1 MDAVIASPIAAA
13 AGGSFLIESRTPDEI
28 FTPEDLSEEQ
38 RQIAATAELF
48 AREEILPH
56 AAAIE
61 AKEPGALT
69 AVLRKIAELGF
80 TALDIPEEFG
90 GLGMDKVSST
100 LITDHISVLASFSTA
115 FGAHIGIATLPLV
128 WYGTEEQ
135 KQRYLPK
142 LATCEWIGAYGLS
155 EASSGS
161 DAMNIRT
168 RAVLSSDGAHYI
180 LNGEKQWLT
189 NCGIADL
196 YTVFAKIDG
205 EKFSAFLIERA
216 TPGLTVGAE
225 EHKLGIHGSST
236 CPLVLQDCKIPAGN
250 LLGEAGKGHHI
261 AFNVLNV
268 GRFKLG
274 VACIGGARHALAQM
288 IRYAK
293 ERKAFGKPIAEF
305 GLIQR
310 KISSAAAQLYAAES
324 MAYRLAGLI
333 DARLDTARLD
343 SARAEQTGGPSGQSI
358 DVPRKI
364 EEYAVE
370 CSILK
375 VYGSEMLTLVADEL
389 IATMGGYGYVEEYPA
404 ERTYRDARINRIFEG
419 TNEINRLIITG
430 WMMKRAMS
438 GKLPLL
444 GAIKRVMDEVMEPP
458 AFGGD
463 SDAGQPLAHETAVL
477 AAVKKMALF
486 AAGVASQRFMT
497 ALEEQQEI
505 MADLADMISQVF
517 ALESALVRA
526 QKIASAGRGS
536 AEVAAAMTGL
546 LAEESMALAEQAARR
561 VLAASS
567 EGDALDHAVGDSA
580 APGAID
586 AVRCGHVEPRRGSQ
600 VHRAGTLSFLK
611 DELPVLMQPAP
622 SDSKTIRVLLAEAES
637 SLAEGPHAERARR
650 DAETLLLHAIREDV
664 PDANL
669 AWLIAHDNETLPA
682 HARHGFSRV
691 GRTPPCRRAHSIHYG
706 RG

>member
-1 MDAVIASPIAAA
+1 MDAIAVSPVVAA
-13 AGGSFLIESRTPDEI
+13 AGGSFLLESRAPEEI
-28 FTPEDLSEEQ
+28 FTPEDLNEEQ
-38 RQIAATAELF
+38 RQIAATAERF
-48 AREEILPH
+48 AREEILPRVP
-56 AAAIE
+56 AIE
-61 AKEPGALT
+61 RKEPGAMP
-69 AVLRKIAELGF
+69 AILRKAAELGF
-80 TALDIPEEFG
+80 TAVDVPEEYG
-90 GLGMDKVSST
+90 GLGMDKVGST

-142 LATCEWIGAYGLS
+142 LASCEWIGAYGLS

-168 RAVLSSDGAHYI
+168 RATLTADGSHYI

-189 NCGIADL
+189 NGGTAGL

-205 EKFSAFLIERA
+205 EKFSAFLIERD

-225 EHKLGIHGSST
+225 EHKLGIRGSST
-236 CPLVLQDCKIPAGN
+236 CPLILQDCRIPKEN

-274 VACIGGARHALAQM
+274 VACVGGARHALAAM
-288 IRYAK
+288 IKYAK
-293 ERKAFGKPIAEF
+293 DRRAFGKSIAEF

-324 MAYRLAGLI
+324 MVYRTAGLI
-333 DARLDTARLD
+333 DAKLA
-343 SARAEQTGGPSGQSI
+343 GPGSEGLAQAV
-358 DVPRKI
+358 DVPRSI

-389 IATMGGYGYVEEYPA
+389 IATMGGFGYVEEYPA

-444 GAIKRVMDEVMEPP
+444 AAIKRVMEEVMEPP
-458 AFGGD
+458 TFGGD
-463 SDAGQPLAHETAVL
+463 ADAGQPLAHETAVL

-497 ALEEQQEI
+497 GLEEQQEI
-505 MADLADMISQVF
+505 MADLADMISQAY

-526 QKIASAGRGS
+526 QKMARTGRSS

-546 LAEESMALAEQAARR
+546 LADEAIALAEQAARR
-561 VLAASS
+561 VLAACG
-567 EGDALDHAVGDSA
+567 EGDALSTQLAILRRLARATPGNAVALSR
-580 APGAID
+580 
-586 AVRCGHVEPRRGSQ
+586 AVARQCI
-600 VHRAGTLSFLK
+600 
-611 DELPVLMQPAP
+611 ELERYPV
-622 SDSKTIRVLLAEAES
+622 
-637 SLAEGPHAERARR
+637 
-650 DAETLLLHAIREDV
+650 
-664 PDANL
+664 
-669 AWLIAHDNETLPA
+669 
-682 HARHGFSRV
+682 
-691 GRTPPCRRAHSIHYG
+691 
-706 RG
+706 

>member
-1 MDAVIASPIAAA
+1 MDALTTSPIVAA
-13 AGGSFLIESRTPDEI
+13 AGGSFLIESRTPDEV

-38 RQIAATAELF
+38 RQIAATAERF
-48 AREEILPH
+48 AREEILPRV
-56 AAAIE
+56 AAIE
-61 AKEPGALT
+61 AKEPGAMA
-69 AVLRKIAELGF
+69 AVLRKAAELGF
-80 TALDIPEEFG
+80 TAVDVPEEYG

-100 LITDHISVLASFSTA
+100 LIVDHISVLASFSTA
-115 FGAHIGIATLPLV
+115 FGAHAGIGTLPLV
-128 WYGTEEQ
+128 WYGTPEQ

-142 LATCEWIGAYGLS
+142 LANCEWIGAYGLS

-168 RAVLSSDGAHYI
+168 RATLTPDGAHYI
-180 LNGEKQWLT
+180 LTGEKQWIT
-189 NCGIADL
+189 NGGIADL

-205 EKFSAFLIERA
+205 DKFSAFLVERD
-216 TPGLTVGAE
+216 TPGLIVGTE

-236 CPLVLQDCKIPAGN
+236 CPLVLQDCKIPVDN

-268 GRFKLG
+268 GRFKLA

-288 IRYAK
+288 IHYAK
-293 ERKAFGKPIAEF
+293 ERRAFGKPIAEF

-324 MAYRLAGLI
+324 MAYRLAGLM
-333 DARLDTARLD
+333 DAKLNAANLDA
-343 SARAEQTGGPSGQSI
+343 AHAAPSV
-358 DVPRKI
+358 DVPRLI
-364 EEYAVE
+364 EDYAVE

-444 GAIKRVMDEVMEPP
+444 GAIRRVMDEVMEPP
-458 AFGGD
+458 AFGGNA
-463 SDAGQPLAHETAVL
+463 DAGPLAHEARVL

-526 QKIASAGRGS
+526 QKIARSGRSS

-546 LAEESMALAEQAARR
+546 LADESMALAERAARR
-561 VLAASS
+561 VLAACG
-567 EGDALDHAVGDSA
+567 EGDGLETQLAILRRLARIVPADVAALSRAVA
-580 APGAID
+580 RQCI
-586 AVRCGHVEPRRGSQ
+586 
-600 VHRAGTLSFLK
+600 
-611 DELPVLMQPAP
+611 ELERYPV
-622 SDSKTIRVLLAEAES
+622 
-637 SLAEGPHAERARR
+637 
-650 DAETLLLHAIREDV
+650 
-664 PDANL
+664 
-669 AWLIAHDNETLPA
+669 
-682 HARHGFSRV
+682 
-691 GRTPPCRRAHSIHYG
+691 
-706 RG
+706 

>member
-1 MDAVIASPIAAA
+1 MPISSAASKTVAGAGIVAA

-28 FTPEDLSEEQ
+28 FTPEDLNEEQ
-38 RQIAATAELF
+38 RQIAATAERF
-48 AREEILPH
+48 AREEILPRV
-56 AAAIE
+56 AAIE
-61 AKEPGALT
+61 RKEPGAMP
-69 AVLRKIAELGF
+69 AILRKAAELGF
-80 TALDIPEEFG
+80 TAVDVPEEYG

-135 KQRYLPK
+135 KRRYLPN
-142 LATCEWIGAYGLS
+142 LATCECIGAYGLS

-168 RAVLSSDGAHYI
+168 RAALTADGAHYI

-189 NCGIADL
+189 NGGTAGL

-205 EKFSAFLIERA
+205 EKFSAFLVERG

-225 EHKLGIHGSST
+225 EHKLGIRGSST
-236 CPLVLQDCKIPAGN
+236 CPLVLQDCRIPKEN

-274 VACIGGARHALAQM
+274 VACVGGARHALAAM
-288 IRYAK
+288 IQYAK
-293 ERKAFGKPIAEF
+293 ERRAFGKSIAEF

-310 KISSAAAQLYAAES
+310 KISSAAARLYAAES
-324 MAYRLAGLI
+324 MVYRTAGLI
-333 DARLDTARLD
+333 DSRLDGAKLAGA
-343 SARAEQTGGPSGQSI
+343 SAAQAI
-358 DVPRKI
+358 DVPRNI

-389 IATMGGYGYVEEYPA
+389 IATMGGFGYVEEYPA

-444 GAIKRVMDEVMEPP
+444 AAIKRVMDEVTEPP

-463 SDAGQPLAHETAVL
+463 ADEGQPLAHEAAVL

-497 ALEEQQEI
+497 GLEEQQEI
-505 MADLADMISQVF
+505 MADLADMISQVY

-526 QKIASAGRGS
+526 QKMARAGRGA

-546 LAEESMALAEQAARR
+546 LAEETMALAEQAARR
-561 VLAASS
+561 VLAACG
-567 EGDALDHAVGDSA
+567 EGDALSTQLSILRRLARATPVNAVALSR
-580 APGAID
+580 
-586 AVRCGHVEPRRGSQ
+586 AV
-600 VHRAGTLSFLK
+600 
-611 DELPVLMQPAP
+611 
-622 SDSKTIRVLLAEAES
+622 
-637 SLAEGPHAERARR
+637 
-650 DAETLLLHAIREDV
+650 
-664 PDANL
+664 
-669 AWLIAHDNETLPA
+669 
-682 HARHGFSRV
+682 ARHCIELERYPV
-691 GRTPPCRRAHSIHYG
+691 
-706 RG
+706 